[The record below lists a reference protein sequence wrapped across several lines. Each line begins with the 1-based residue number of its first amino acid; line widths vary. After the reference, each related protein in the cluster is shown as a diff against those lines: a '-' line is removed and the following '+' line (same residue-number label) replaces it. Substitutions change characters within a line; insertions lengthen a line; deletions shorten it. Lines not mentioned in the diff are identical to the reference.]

1 MADQWTNRLS
11 EYLDGELAPFER
23 QALDA
28 HLAACADCAGVLEE
42 LDAVR
47 QQASVLPERVPPA
60 ADPWAAIASRIE
72 RMPRSGADEGRAPRR
87 VSLSLPQL
95 AAAAALVLAV
105 GMGSMWMLQSPRGPG
120 VERDPAPA
128 DYGQGVLHPVAL
140 ADESFDAAVA
150 DLEAMLDE
158 GRGRLN
164 AETIRV
170 LEENLAAIDA
180 AVVQAR
186 EALAADPANV
196 GLTNHLLRTRAM
208 RLGLLRRAVAA
219 TQTAG

>member
-1 MADQWTNRLS
+1 MADQWTDRLS

-47 QQASVLPERVPPA
+47 QQASVLPERVPPV

-87 VSLSLPQL
+87 VSLPQL

-105 GMGSMWMLQSPRGPG
+105 GMGSMWMRQPPRGPG

-128 DYGQGVLHPVAL
+128 DYGQGVHPVAL

-150 DLEAMLDE
+150 DLEAVLDE